1 MAASNKDAV
10 TQIEDAGK
18 KAGAEAERQ
27 RIAGLTAAFPNDPDF
42 VKEATDKGW
51 SVNDAKAA
59 KFDKVA
65 AENAELKTKN
75 EELTKRA
82 EAKDPN
88 VEFAASDKEGGTNNA
103 ADPLTVDE
111 QDAQSTKIW
120 NENAQLRANFSGEKG
135 AFQALYRHDK
145 ALALEEA
152 KKAKATK

>member
-10 TQIEDAGK
+10 AQIEDAGK
-18 KAGAEAERQ
+18 KAGVEAERK
-27 RIAGLTAAFPNDPDF
+27 RIAALTAAFPNDAEF
-42 VKEATDKGW
+42 VKEATDNGW

-75 EELTKRA
+75 DELSKKA

-88 VEFAASDKEGGTNNA
+88 VEFAASDKEGAKVEG
-103 ADPLTVDE
+103 DEPLTVDE
-111 QDAQSTKIW
+111 QDAQSVKLW
-120 NENAQLRANFSGEKG
+120 NDNPQLRANFSGEKG

-145 ALALEEA
+145 ALALEEVN
-152 KKAKATK
+152 KAKATK